1 MRRDQVQRA
10 EEEQRRLSVML
21 QVQYV
26 LCSLQRHDV
35 RKIFSMREHAHLL
48 SAQEVEKLLNLA
60 SLLAC
65 KRDES
70 MRFVPG
76 CNALLDVM
84 TSFCFVFCFLFFWLK
99 CRRTWMFICKH
110 AISVTV
116 FCLCR
121 LEDQMEQ
128 ASLVYLDLLDGIDK
142 PVAGSTCAFTLIINL
157 F

>member
-1 MRRDQVQRA
+1 MRREQVQRA

-35 RKIFSMREHAHLL
+35 RKTFSAREYAHLL

-76 CNALLDVM
+76 CNVLLDVM
-84 TSFCFVFCFLFFWLK
+84 ISFCIFFFFFL
-99 CRRTWMFICKH
+99 
-110 AISVTV
+110 A
-116 FCLCR
+116 
-121 LEDQMEQ
+121 
-128 ASLVYLDLLDGIDK
+128 
-142 PVAGSTCAFTLIINL
+142 
-157 F
+157 